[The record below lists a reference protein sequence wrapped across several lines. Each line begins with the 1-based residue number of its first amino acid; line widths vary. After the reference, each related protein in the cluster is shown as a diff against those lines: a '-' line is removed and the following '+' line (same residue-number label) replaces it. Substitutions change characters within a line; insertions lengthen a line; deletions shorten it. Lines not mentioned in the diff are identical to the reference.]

1 MELFFV
7 GFGFGAVAM
16 LVIFVVWN
24 WQRPDTLDKAEAS
37 VRTLTD
43 EYDAAKAKVKA
54 KLKRSEESK

>member
-1 MELFFV
+1 MELFFI

-24 WQRPDTLDKAEAS
+24 WQRPDALDKAEAS

-43 EYDAAKAKVKA
+43 EYEAAKEKMKFWLQR
-54 KLKRSEESK
+54 K

>member
-43 EYDAAKAKVKA
+43 EYEAAKAKVKE
-54 KLKRSEESK
+54 KLQQK

>member
-1 MELFFV
+1 MELFFI

-43 EYDAAKAKVKA
+43 EYEAAKAKVKE
-54 KLKRSEESK
+54 KFQQK

>member
-1 MELFFV
+1 MELFFI

-43 EYDAAKAKVKA
+43 EYEAAKAKVKE
-54 KLKRSEESK
+54 KLQQK

>member
-16 LVIFVVWN
+16 LVIIVVWN

-43 EYDAAKAKVKA
+43 EYEAAKAKVKE
-54 KLKRSEESK
+54 KLQQK

>member
-1 MELFFV
+1 MELFFI

-16 LVIFVVWN
+16 LVIFIVWN

-43 EYDAAKAKVKA
+43 EYEAAKEKVKS
-54 KLKRSEESK
+54 KLQRK